1 MLLWVTFALLTIAAS
16 AIIAWPLLGKR
27 LARIAPDDELER
39 RLAVFRDR
47 RDEIAREQTAG
58 RLSADEAEQA
68 RNDLLRQMS
77 EELPP
82 EAITSVDRPTAVQRP
97 AAASRVPLFA
107 GVAVVILLPLLALG
121 VYRGVGSPE
130 VALAQLA
137 GTLDEFASRP
147 HAQFDEMVAEIE
159 SRLKS
164 NPKDGEAWAVLAEAH
179 KMVGNHGA
187 AIEAFEK
194 AAEYLPPSARL
205 LADYAESSALLAGG
219 DFRGR
224 PTELLERALR
234 ADPNDQKAIAL
245 MAAARYHAGDLPQA
259 RRHLAHLLTM
269 LPPGSDE
276 ARQIGE
282 VVARIDDDLAARG
295 MPRAPEAPR
304 ASAAPPSAASAA
316 SAAPSTA
323 PSTPAAPQAEGSTL
337 RGTVAMTPDLT
348 ARLPAG
354 ATLFVVARP
363 AEGSRVPVAVLRVPA
378 ASLPFDFELSDANAM
393 DPSRPLSSTDSIAL
407 EARLS
412 PSGDAMRRPGDLYAQ
427 AVTVRPGARDI
438 AILIDRIVE
447 R

>member
-16 AIIAWPLLGKR
+16 AIVAWPLLGKR
-27 LARIAPDDELER
+27 LARIAPDDELDR

-58 RLSADEAEQA
+58 RLSAEEAEQA

-82 EAITSVDRPTAVQRP
+82 DAMATVDRPAAVQQP
-97 AAASRVPLFA
+97 SSASRVPLLA
-107 GVAVVILLPLLALG
+107 GIAVLVLLPLLALG
-121 VYRGVGSPE
+121 IYRGVGSPE
-130 VALAQLA
+130 IALAQLE

-147 HAQFDEMVAEIE
+147 HAQFGEMVAELE
-159 SRLKS
+159 GRLKS
-164 NPKDGEAWAVLAEAH
+164 NPKDGEAWAVLAEAY

-187 AIEAFEK
+187 AIEAYEK
-194 AAEYLPPSARL
+194 AIELLPPSGRL

-259 RRHLAHLLTM
+259 RRHLSQLLAM
-269 LPPGSDE
+269 LPPESDE

-282 VVARIDDDLAARG
+282 VVTRIDADLAARG
-295 MPRAPEAPR
+295 TPIAPEPPQ
-304 ASAAPPSAASAA
+304 ASAA
-316 SAAPSTA
+316 AAPSAPTAPQTA
-323 PSTPAAPQAEGSTL
+323 PSASTAPQAQGVTL
-337 RGTVAMTPDLT
+337 RGTVALAPDLDG
-348 ARLPAG
+348 RVPAG

-378 ASLPFDFELSDANAM
+378 VSLPFDFELSDANAM

-412 PSGDAMRRPGDLYAQ
+412 ASGDAMRRPGDLLAQ

-447 R
+447 P